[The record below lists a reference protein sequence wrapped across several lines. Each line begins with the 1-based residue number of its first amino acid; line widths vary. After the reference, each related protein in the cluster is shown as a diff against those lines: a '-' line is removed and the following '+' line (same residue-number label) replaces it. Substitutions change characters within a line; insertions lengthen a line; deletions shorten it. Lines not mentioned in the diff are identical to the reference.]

1 VTAVTSAVLG
11 ESLPDASD
19 LLERTRA
26 VVAPQL
32 GSVVGRLSPELTSA
46 VDHHLAGGGKYLRA
60 ALVLISAAA
69 TGGDEL
75 TAVPGAVAVELVHNF
90 SLVHD
95 DIIDG
100 DLERRHRSTVWAEYG
115 VGHAIIAGD
124 ALVTLA
130 FQVLLDEPTSE
141 RVRAVVRLAAATQ
154 SMISGQAEDMAS
166 EMRTTFGVDEC
177 LHMEAGKTGALLSCA
192 ACLGAILVGAPE
204 EEVEALAD
212 FGSHLGIAFQAID
225 DVLGIWGEP
234 IVTGKPVGNDL
245 RTHKKTLP
253 VSLALQGASGGSD
266 ELPRLLGGADLED
279 TDVTLAARLLE
290 QCGARRTTMAIGES
304 HLAAAL
310 RALDRVRLASSSRAE
325 LESIARYVMARDR

>member
-26 VVAPQL
+26 LVGPQL
-32 GSVVGRLSPELTSA
+32 GAVVGRLSPELTSA

-75 TAVPGAVAVELVHNF
+75 AAVPGAVAVELVHNF

-130 FQVLLDEPTSE
+130 FQVLLDEPTSA
-141 RVRAVVRLAAATQ
+141 RVRAAVRLAAATQ

-166 EMRTTFGVDEC
+166 ELRTTFGVDEC

-212 FGSHLGIAFQAID
+212 FGSHLGVAFQAID

-245 RTHKKTLP
+245 RMHKKTLP
-253 VSLALQGASGGSD
+253 VSLALQGASGASE
-266 ELPRLLGGADLED
+266 ELPRLLGGADLEE
-279 TDVTLAARLLE
+279 TDVTRAARLLE
-290 QCGARRTTMAIGES
+290 QCGARRTTIAIGEA

-310 RALDRVRLASSSRAE
+310 RALGRVRLASSPRVE